1 MKGIDWN
8 EVYDF
13 IDKNKPLMTWE
24 ELAEKLNEK
33 YKVDLGESTY
43 RKPYTI
49 YKKGLEC
56 AYKKGSE
63 QEIVRISNARLVL
76 DMEKQ
81 ILQKE
86 KYQANEAIKKL
97 STYELFN
104 REVIENIQKG
114 YPTIKEIKLDKKSKE
129 FYIACLGDLHYKGY
143 EDLSIIF
150 NEVLSLILE
159 KQKELKFKHII
170 ISELGDTI
178 EGATIRP
185 SQLLA
190 IKKGMID
197 QVLDVGKYY
206 SEFLTELSKKCNIT
220 FLCVTTSNHTQL
232 RNLGTKRD
240 EIPSEDTMKVLAEYI
255 KARVENN
262 RNIEIITDDTIHYEY
277 NNINFM
283 FQHGHQQDVNKKTYM
298 EVVQSRTQHH
308 IDYSISAHIHH
319 YSEQVIQDNG
329 GFNMKRITC
338 PKMCL
343 EETDYEKRFNF
354 SSRPAILFCTFNK
367 KGNYNK
373 ELYLEKSLQNG
384 RNKSR

>member
-8 EVYDF
+8 KVYDF
-13 IDKNKPLMTWE
+13 IDENKPLMTWK
-24 ELAEKLNEK
+24 ELTDKLNRK
-33 YKVDLGESTY
+33 YKVDLAESTY

-49 YKKGLEC
+49 YKRGLEC
-56 AYKKGSE
+56 AYKNGSE
-63 QEIVRISNARLVL
+63 QEIIRISNARLKL
-76 DMEKQ
+76 KIEQQ
-81 ILQKE
+81 ITQKE
-86 KYQANEAIKKL
+86 KYQANEVIKKL

-114 YPTIKEIKLDKKSKE
+114 YPTIKEIKLNKISKE
-129 FYIACLGDLHYKGY
+129 FYMVCLGDLHYKGY
-143 EDLSIIF
+143 EDLNIIF
-150 NEVLSLILE
+150 SEVLSLIIE

-170 ISELGDTI
+170 IAELGDTT

-197 QVLDVGKYY
+197 QVLDVAKYY
-206 SEFLTELSKKCNIT
+206 SEFLTELSKKCKIT
-220 FLCVTTSNHTQL
+220 FLCVTRSNHTQL

-240 EIPSEDTMKVLAEYI
+240 EIPTEDTMKVLAEYI

-262 RNIEIITDDTIHYEY
+262 SNIKIITDDIIFYKN

-283 FQHGHQQDVNKKTYM
+283 FEHGHQQDVNKKNYA
-298 EVVQSRTQHH
+298 EVKQTRENIH
-308 IDYSISAHIHH
+308 IDYLISGHIHH
-319 YSEQVIQDNG
+319 YSEQVIQDNEN
-329 GFNMKRITC
+329 FNMKRITC

-343 EETDYEKRFNF
+343 EETEYEKRFNF
-354 SSRPAILFCTFNK
+354 SSKPAILFCTFNE

-373 ELYLEKSLQNG
+373 ELYLEKSLKHVQQI
-384 RNKSR
+384 